1 VVAYQDMYIEL
12 GNALMKRELWDR
24 ALECFATINEED
36 SVGIL
41 NFQRVPLIV

>member
-1 VVAYQDMYIEL
+1 MYIEL

-36 SVGIL
+36 SVGFSNL
-41 NFQRVPLIV
+41 RECR